1 MSFKQLHQ
9 KWDWGLIILVFTL
22 TGLGLMMILSSS
34 FLLAQRYYGDPYH
47 FFKKQTFYAFI
58 GFIFIIGLVRYIPY
72 QRYQRLTYPLLL
84 FAILGLLLV
93 FVPGL
98 GKTTNGATRWIKIG
112 PFSFQPS
119 ELVKIVYII
128 YLAALLSRQEKIKS
142 FSTGVLPGL
151 IIYAIIA
158 GFLILEPDMGTV
170 VFLGG
175 LTLCMFFIGGV
186 KIKHLFLTTCP
197 ILFAL
202 IYLLISAPY
211 RVKRVLEWL
220 NFLNP
225 LLKWLIPELNLPSD
239 PLGVGYII
247 LHSKLAFA
255 SGGILGQGLGGS
267 QQKLF
272 YLPEPYTDYIFS
284 IIGEEL
290 GFCGVFLVV
299 FLFLL
304 LFWRGIKIA
313 RAARDLFGF
322 YLALGTSL
330 WFFMQASIHM
340 GVCLGLLP
348 PKGITLP
355 FISYGGT
362 ALWANLI
369 GIGILENIYMQ
380 GRR

>member
-1 MSFKQLHQ
+1 
-9 KWDWGLIILVFTL
+9 
-22 TGLGLMMILSSS
+22 
-34 FLLAQRYYGDPYH
+34 
-47 FFKKQTFYAFI
+47 
-58 GFIFIIGLVRYIPY
+58 
-72 QRYQRLTYPLLL
+72 
-84 FAILGLLLV
+84 
-93 FVPGL
+93 
-98 GKTTNGATRWIKIG
+98 
-112 PFSFQPS
+112 
-119 ELVKIVYII
+119 
-128 YLAALLSRQEKIKS
+128 
-142 FSTGVLPGL
+142 
-151 IIYAIIA
+151 
-158 GFLILEPDMGTV
+158 GTV
-170 VFLGG
+170 IFLGG
-175 LTLCMFFIGGV
+175 LTLCMLFLGGV

-197 ILFAL
+197 ILLAL
-202 IYLLISAPY
+202 IYLLTRASY
-211 RVKRVLEWL
+211 RVDRLL
-220 NFLNP
+220 GFLH
-225 LLKWLIPELNLPSD
+225 PESD

-290 GFCGVFLVV
+290 GFCGVSLVV

-322 YLALGTSL
+322 YLALGISL